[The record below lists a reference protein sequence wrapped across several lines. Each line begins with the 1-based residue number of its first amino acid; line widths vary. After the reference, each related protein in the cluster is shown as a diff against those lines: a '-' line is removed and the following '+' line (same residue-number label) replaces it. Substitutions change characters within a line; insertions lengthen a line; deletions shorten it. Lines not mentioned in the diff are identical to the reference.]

1 MPEKLAPLELVR
13 IYNMRQFQSNK
24 IYSFD
29 NIGNY
34 SGDVGGDDSIQP
46 ADNIT
51 EESEKLS
58 HQDSEDSI
66 YYELDDK
73 GQMVRSKP
81 KESGDDSIY
90 YALDDRGEF
99 IRSEPNPN
107 AEGKASF
114 SKDSGNVTLNT
125 AEGSGMLHKVQTTVW
140 MCE

>member
-51 EESEKLS
+51 EESEKLIRPDQPEAIDIEMAPIS
-58 HQDSEDSI
+58 H
-66 YYELDDK
+66 
-73 GQMVRSKP
+73 
-81 KESGDDSIY
+81 
-90 YALDDRGEF
+90 
-99 IRSEPNPN
+99 
-107 AEGKASF
+107 
-114 SKDSGNVTLNT
+114 
-125 AEGSGMLHKVQTTVW
+125 
-140 MCE
+140 